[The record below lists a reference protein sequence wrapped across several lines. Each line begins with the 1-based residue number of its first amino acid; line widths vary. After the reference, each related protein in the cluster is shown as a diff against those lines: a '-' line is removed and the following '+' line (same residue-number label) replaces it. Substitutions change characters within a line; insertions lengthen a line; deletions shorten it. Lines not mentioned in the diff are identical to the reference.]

1 MKLVYGGLNQRNA
14 RVASRLKPTN
24 ISTRFLAHLMVR
36 LTELIMIDEEEFLRL
51 WDLLLALLF
60 PV

>member
-1 MKLVYGGLNQRNA
+1 
-14 RVASRLKPTN
+14 
-24 ISTRFLAHLMVR
+24 MVR
-36 LTELIMIDEEEFLRL
+36 LTELIMIDEKEFLRL